1 MPKRGEPKLTNLL
14 KVNDLKTSFHTEDGL
29 IVAVDGVSL
38 TLRKGETVALV
49 GESGSG
55 KSVTALSLLRLLP
68 RPPAEIRA
76 GRISFDG
83 QDLLAMSEAEM
94 RKVRGREIAMIFQ
107 EPMTSLNPVMTVGR
121 QITESLK
128 IHKQMPNAAAL
139 DYAVELLKMVGIPA
153 PENRIKEY
161 PHQLSGGMRQ
171 RVMIA
176 MALACDP
183 KLLIADEPTTAL
195 DVTIQAQILD
205 LLKRLNEDLG
215 MAMLMITHN
224 MGVVAE
230 TADRVMVMYA
240 GQVVEEAPLRHL
252 FLRPLHPYT
261 HGLLTSIPS
270 VTSKVPVLSMIEG
283 SVPSPMFYPK
293 GCRFGPRCPYVRRTC
308 QEKQPPFTEFDSDN
322 KVRCWY
328 PLVSG
333 GEV

>member
-252 FLRPLHPYT
+252 FLRQLHPYT